1 MKTLLIAS
9 MALALTLAQP
19 LAAQD
24 FSDYNATLTNEV
36 NSTLQG
42 IVGSTPQSGESV
54 ADTLSNAADTGSGIL
69 SNDYVGGVLG
79 EGFKKAGAGVL
90 GNLPISEGSAALG
103 SYCGGDL
110 KTAGDTM
117 VGGAM
122 GAVAGWSTA
131 TVLGEILGGA
141 GVAIGGGITAPAW
154 FVPAMAGATAAYI
167 TKKAYDWMLNP
178 PASAPAASPTAPGP
192 STAPPTREKDGGDK
206 DGGGKEGG
214 GKCSC

>member
-1 MKTLLIAS
+1 MKTLLIVS
-9 MALALTLAQP
+9 ITMALNLAQP

-24 FSDYNATLTNEV
+24 FSDYNSALTNEI

-42 IVGSTPQSGESV
+42 ITGSSPQNGESV
-54 ADTLSNAADTGSGIL
+54 ADTLSNVADTSSGIL

-79 EGFKKAGAGVL
+79 EGFKKVGVGVL
-90 GNLPISEGSAALG
+90 GSLPISEGSAALG

-117 VGGAM
+117 VGGTM
-122 GAVAGWSTA
+122 GAVVGWGTA
-131 TVLGEILGGA
+131 TVVGELLGGA
-141 GVAIGGGITAPAW
+141 GIAIGAGVTAPAW
-154 FVPAMAGATAAYI
+154 LVPAMAGATAAYV

-178 PASAPAASPTAPGP
+178 PTPPASSPAAPGP
-192 STAPPTREKDGGDK
+192 SAKPPTRERND
-206 DGGGKEGG
+206 GKEGG